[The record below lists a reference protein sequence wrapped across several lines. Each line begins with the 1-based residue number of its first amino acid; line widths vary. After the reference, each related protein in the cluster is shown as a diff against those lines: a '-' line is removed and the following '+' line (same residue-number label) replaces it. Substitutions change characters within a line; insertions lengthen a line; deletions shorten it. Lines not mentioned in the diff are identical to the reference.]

1 MKSITLRL
9 SYLKCS
15 IDARSEFLS
24 AKVSENNILE
34 KRLTAANRGSKLKK
48 CSFKTFYPIIL
59 TKFSTK
65 KLLNGADYTKKPG
78 RDTQ

>member
-34 KRLTAANRGSKLKK
+34 KRLTAANHGSKLKK
-48 CSFKTFYPIIL
+48 CSLKTFLSHNLETIYRL
-59 TKFSTK
+59 K
-65 KLLNGADYTKKPG
+65 NN
-78 RDTQ
+78 